1 MKTVVL
7 EQLIDAL
14 DLPDSAYEKAEKRYK
29 DIGAWLER
37 EQSNCSALSPHV
49 FAQGSFR
56 LGTAIKPLNEAAEY
70 DLDLACKMRDGVTKE
85 SHTQEAV
92 KRLLQQDIEAYRT
105 YRGIS
110 APVESKHRCV
120 RLEYQ
125 DDLSFHM
132 DIVPCIPATPPRRN
146 LIKESMVKSG
156 EDIDLASQVA
166 ELTVAITDD
175 RRDGYGCICDDWLI
189 SNPEGYARWF
199 ESRMRQAQTFLM
211 KRAEVLME
219 ARVDNLPYYQW
230 KTPLQRCVQL
240 LKRHRDEMFK
250 RNGESKPISVIITT
264 LAGRSYTGESD
275 IGDAMNTILDQMDT
289 FISDTTPRVPNPVN
303 PAEDFADRWSM
314 PKYAHLRLE
323 ENFRTWL
330 AAARADFENISGSD
344 DSAFIMKQASQKL
357 AVVLN
362 ENKLRTALGLTSA
375 PNVRIP
381 KEHNID
387 DASKPWR
394 SDSGNGGQ
402 AVL

>member
-7 EQLIDAL
+7 EQLIEAL

-29 DIGAWLER
+29 DIGAWLEG
-37 EQSNCSALSPHV
+37 EQSDCSTLSPHV

-56 LGTAIKPLNEAAEY
+56 LGTAIRPLNEAEEY
-70 DLDLACKMRDGVTKE
+70 DIDLACKLREGVSKQ
-85 SHTQEAV
+85 SHTQEAI
-92 KRLLQQDIEAYRT
+92 KSLLQRDIEAYRK
-105 YRGIS
+105 YRGIA
-110 APVESKHRCV
+110 APVEPKHRCV

-132 DIVPCIPATPPRRN
+132 DIVPCIPEEALRRT
-146 LIKESMVKSG
+146 LIKESMVRAG
-156 EDIDLASQVA
+156 AELELASRVT

-175 RRDGYGCICDDWLI
+175 RHAGFRRICDDWLI
-189 SNPEGYARWF
+189 SNPEGYAQWF
-199 ESRMRQAQTFLM
+199 EFRMRQAKAFLM
-211 KRAEVLME
+211 ERAEMVKV
-219 ARVDNLPYYQW
+219 ARVDDLPYYQW

-250 RNGESKPISVIITT
+250 RNAASKPISVIITT
-264 LAGRSYTGESD
+264 LAGRSYRGESD
-275 IGDAMNTILDQMDT
+275 IGDAMNNILERMDT
-289 FISDTTPRVPNPVN
+289 FIADYTPRVANPVN

-330 AAARADFENISGSD
+330 AAARAYFKGISQSD
-344 DSAFIMKQASQKL
+344 DATFIAKQASQKL
-357 AVVLN
+357 GIVLN
-362 ENKLRTALGLTSA
+362 ENKLNAALGVIAA
-375 PNVRIP
+375 PNIRIP

-394 SDSGNGGQ
+394 NDPGNGGQ